1 MTGISGSKC
10 IMLIADGLGDRPV
23 TELWGKTPLEY
34 AKTPVL
40 DELCRKG
47 MTGLVHPY
55 RPGTRCGTDWG
66 HLCLFG
72 YDPAEYYTGRG
83 SIEAYSAGIVLK
95 QGDVAFRGNF
105 ATVDAEHKVIDRRAG
120 RISDRQEIEGL
131 LAEAEGLEINGCRF
145 ILRPLTEHRLAVVIR
160 GNDLGWNVPDT
171 DPGTAREGEPVI
183 RPMNLNL
190 KDTGDMRTADILWK
204 FQQEIHRIWDNSEIN
219 RRRMEKGL
227 LPANFILTRGCGKAM
242 VLPPFK
248 ARYPGA
254 EAAVIAGDD
263 TITGIGRMCGFDS
276 YKEEG
281 FTGGFDT
288 DYMGKARLAAALLKD
303 HDLVVVHIKGTDL
316 CGHDNLPQKK
326 AEIIE
331 KVDGMFRYWLE
342 QGKENN
348 CYYAMTADHSTP
360 CHRREHSADPVPSF
374 LSGPG
379 VVQDRVV
386 TFGERACAEGILNQY
401 TGSQFMATIM
411 DYMGFGKKYGA

>member
-1 MTGISGSKC
+1 M
-10 IMLIADGLGDRPV
+10 MLIADGLGDRPV
-23 TELWGKTPLEY
+23 AELRGKTPLEY
-34 AKTPVL
+34 ARTPVL

-55 RPGTRCGTDWG
+55 RPGARCGTDWG

-83 SIEAYSAGIVLK
+83 SIEAYSAGMILE
-95 QGDVAFRGNF
+95 QGDIAFRGNF
-105 ATVDAEHKVIDRRAG
+105 ATVDAELKVIDRRAG

-131 LAEAEGLEINGCRF
+131 LAEAEGLEIDGCRF
-145 ILRPLTEHRLAVVIR
+145 LLRPLTEHRLALIIR
-160 GNDLGWNVPDT
+160 GKGLGWNAPDT
-171 DPGTAREGEPVI
+171 DPGTAREGNPVI
-183 RPMNLNL
+183 RPVNRGSTA
-190 KDTGDMRTADILWK
+190 DRRTADILWE
-204 FQQEIHRIWDNSEIN
+204 FQQKIHHIWDHSRIN

-248 ARYPGA
+248 SRYPGA
-254 EAAVIAGDD
+254 EVAVVAGDD

-276 YKEEG
+276 YKEAG

-288 DYMGKARLAAALLKD
+288 DYMSKARLAAKLLED
-303 HDLVVVHIKGTDL
+303 HDLVVVHIKGPDL
-316 CGHDNLPQKK
+316 CGHDNLPRRK

-331 KVDGMFRYWLE
+331 KVDEMFRYWLE

-360 CHRREHSADPVPSF
+360 CYWREHSADPVPSF
-374 LSGPG
+374 LAGPG
-379 VVQDRVV
+379 VIQDKVDA
-386 TFGERACAEGILNQY
+386 FGERACAKGILNQY

-411 DYMGFGKKYGA
+411 DYMGFSKKYGA